1 MTCDGLSK
9 MPVPLVYTR
18 HTGRFLALWL
28 ILLPLALVRELE
40 GSLLVVPTCA
50 LLAVFLFGIEELG
63 IQIEEPFSILPLGD
77 MVKVVHSCVCVCV
90 CVSVCLCLCLCV
102 CVSVCVYVHHACM
115 HVCVFACMYVCKYIS
130 IHNMKMCLQVVESH
144 ALQMAR
150 HEATVQ

>member
-90 CVSVCLCLCLCV
+90 SVCLCV
-102 CVSVCVYVHHACM
+102 CTCIMHACM
-115 HVCVFACMYVCKYIS
+115 CVCLLVCMSASIS
-130 IHNMKMCLQVVESH
+130 QY
-144 ALQMAR
+144 
-150 HEATVQ
+150 TT